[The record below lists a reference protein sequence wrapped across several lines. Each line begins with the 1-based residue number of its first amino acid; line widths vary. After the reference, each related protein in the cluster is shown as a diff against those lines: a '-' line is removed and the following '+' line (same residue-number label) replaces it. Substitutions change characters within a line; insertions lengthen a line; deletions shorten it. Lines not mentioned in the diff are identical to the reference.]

1 MNETVTQADRTE
13 RPGSPIVAAFRLL
26 LVNLV
31 TPARLASLGA
41 LGTIAILIGIGLR
54 ASPPDDAVKAT
65 YDYIVN
71 GYSLSLLVPV
81 TALVFA
87 SAALGDLAEDGT
99 LVYLWLKPVA
109 RWQLVVAAFA
119 ATMVIALPVAVI
131 PATLATSI
139 ADTGSRMV
147 AGAFVSTAL
156 ATLGYASLFL
166 GLGLLVRRALAWGLA
181 YVLIWEG
188 AVSRVARGAARLSVE
203 VYSRSVFTHIAHRPP
218 PTYGTSVATAVAVVV
233 LVSVA
238 ALGLT
243 VFALAHDEVP

>member
-1 MNETVTQADRTE
+1 VNQTLTE
-13 RPGSPIVAAFRLL
+13 GVDRPGSPIIAAFRLL

-31 TPARLASLGA
+31 TPARVASLSA
-41 LGTIAILIGIGLR
+41 LGLIAILLGVGLR
-54 ASPPDDAVKAT
+54 LNPGDDPVKAT

-109 RWQLVVAAFA
+109 RWQLVAAAFA

-139 ADTGSRMV
+139 SDTGRSMV

-156 ATLGYASLFL
+156 ATLGYSSLFL

-188 AVSRVARGAARLSVE
+188 AVSRVARGGARLSIE
-203 VYSRSVFTHIAHRPP
+203 VYARSIFTHIAGIKAPL
-218 PTYGTSVATAVAVVV
+218 YGTSAATAV
-233 LVSVA
+233 LVILLVA
-238 ALGLT
+238 AAALALT
-243 VFALAHDEVP
+243 VYAFAHDEVP